1 MQDLILTKW
10 YSTTDYKGSP
20 APIKWNMHY
29 QLNVSSKE
37 TYIWGWWDLICEYQ
51 VETKSLWII
60 ANGGGISEAER
71 KHIIEEIENL
81 FGDYNIINNIVLKD
95 EKEFEEMSN
104 LLLDTLLNVL
114 HIERID
120 DTRCIKYDY

>member
-1 MQDLILTKW
+1 M
-10 YSTTDYKGSP
+10 
-20 APIKWNMHY
+20 
-29 QLNVSSKE
+29 SSKE

-60 ANGGGISEAER
+60 ADGGGISEVER

-114 HIERID
+114 NIERIN